1 MIQGIVIYGNQLEQ
15 KDKASTYL
23 IEDYKLAEN
32 REEQA
37 KGILNP
43 RKATKKKL
51 LLTQEI
57 ENSLGINVLPGE
69 ILSIVEKDNKKLR
82 RKL

>member
-1 MIQGIVIYGNQLEQ
+1 MIQGIVIYRNRLEQ

-23 IEDYKLAEN
+23 IEDYKLVEN

-37 KGILNP
+37 NRILNP
-43 RKATKKKL
+43 RKTIKKKL
-51 LLTQEI
+51 LSTQEI
-57 ENSLGINVLPGE
+57 ENSLGINILLGE
-69 ILSIVEKDNKKLR
+69 ILSVVEKDNKKLR